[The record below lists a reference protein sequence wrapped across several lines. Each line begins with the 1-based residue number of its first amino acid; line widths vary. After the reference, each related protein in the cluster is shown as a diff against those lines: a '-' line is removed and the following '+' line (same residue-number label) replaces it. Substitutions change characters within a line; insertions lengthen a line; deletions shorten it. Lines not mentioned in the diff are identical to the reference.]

1 MINTMIIRI
10 LDFNK
15 LINDYV
21 EFKDFKTVERLKKIY
36 SLYCDKTFREKM
48 INTGIEKLSYENFSI
63 HEDDVIDEDEQIALL
78 LLASEKLENRHFNII
93 KMLENGSHPNW
104 ESIDESLDFLF
115 YEYEKRFI
123 NRN

>member
-63 HEDDVIDEDEQIALL
+63 RDDDVIDEDEQIALL

-93 KMLENGSHPNW
+93 KMLENDSHPNW
-104 ESIDESLDFLF
+104 ESIDESLDYLF

>member
-21 EFKDFKTVERLKKIY
+21 ENKDYKTIERLKKIY

-63 HEDDVIDEDEQIALL
+63 RDDDVIDEDDQIALL

-93 KMLENGSHPNW
+93 KMLENDSHPNW
-104 ESIDESLDFLF
+104 ESIDESLDYLF

>member
-63 HEDDVIDEDEQIALL
+63 RDDDVIDEDEQIALL

>member
-10 LDFNK
+10 IDFNK

-63 HEDDVIDEDEQIALL
+63 RDDDVIDEDEQIALL

-93 KMLENGSHPNW
+93 KMLESGSHPDW
-104 ESIDESLDFLF
+104 ESIGESLDFLF
-115 YEYEKRFI
+115 YESEKRFI